1 MMISSFFFLLL
12 SFIHSFID
20 IHQKE
25 NKIKFIN
32 TSNSNQ
38 NKEFDSIEFK
48 NKKKIFSTQ
57 KQKKQKA
64 NKQTNQNFLNSVM
77 SIIIILYYQH
87 HHEMKWNGILNR

>member
-25 NKIKFIN
+25 KKIKFLN

-48 NKKKIFSTQ
+48 NKKNFFSTQ
-57 KQKKQKA
+57 K
-64 NKQTNQNFLNSVM
+64 NRRDRKQTNKQIKIS
-77 SIIIILYYQH
+77 
-87 HHEMKWNGILNR
+87 